1 MENIANIQVI
11 QNIVYIISSVMF
23 ILGIKMLGK
32 EATAVKGNYLSALA
46 MFSAVGITCLS
57 LDIDIKIILAGV
69 LLGGLIGSLIAIKVK
84 MTAIPEMVALFNG
97 FGGLATFLIAWSQFN
112 EPSNSMFQHILIML
126 TIYIGGITFSGSL
139 IAYGKLS
146 EKLKLGKGSMITNI
160 FISFFYLSMP
170 ALIYVGAEPYLSGFI
185 PQIPSYFAIFL
196 VLTLVAGIG
205 FVMPIGG
212 GDMPVVI
219 SLLNSLSGI
228 AAAFAGLL
236 LLNNVLIVAG
246 SLVGASGLILTII
259 MAKAMNRTI
268 TNILFVGY
276 ASASQANSSEEQGEV
291 KPITPD
297 DAYLILE
304 NASSVL
310 VVPGYGMAV
319 AQAQHVV
326 REMGELL
333 EENGTEVKYG
343 IHPVAGRMPGHM
355 NVLLAE
361 ANVSYDLLAEPDDV
375 NPSMDTIDVAI
386 VIGANDV
393 VNPSATE
400 EEGSPIYGMPI
411 IEVHNAKTVF
421 VLKRS
426 MSSGFAGVQNPL
438 FFKENTRMLFGDA
451 KALFHDVIVTL
462 GMFSLFSLE
471 INLSIIAAVLTIVG
485 YSMNDTVVIFD
496 RVREN
501 LRKYSDIKIYEL
513 TNISINETLSRTLLT
528 SITTLLALLAIYF
541 FGGEI
546 LRGFSFAMILG
557 VIFGTYSSI
566 YIANT
571 VLVRLNVTQKTVLRE
586 ENKD

>member
-1 MENIANIQVI
+1 MNMLIDITI
-11 QNIVYIISSVMF
+11 FQNLVYIVSSVLF

-32 EATAVKGNYLSALA
+32 ESTAVRGNILSSVAMLSAVSVTLID
-46 MFSAVGITCLS
+46 VDIGITIIIS
-57 LDIDIKIILAGV
+57 AIILGA
-69 LLGGLIGSLIAIKVK
+69 LIGSVIALKVK

-97 FGGLATFLIAWSQFN
+97 FGGMASFLIAWSQFTDTQPALLQN
-112 EPSNSMFQHILIML
+112 LLIMI
-126 TIYIGGITFSGSL
+126 TIYIGGITFSGS
-139 IAYGKLS
+139 IVAYGKLS
-146 EKLKLGKGSMITNI
+146 EKINLEKGSLVTNI
-160 FISFFYLSMP
+160 LVTFFYLSIPGLLIMIFAP
-170 ALIYVGAEPYLSGFI
+170 ALSIDSNFI
-185 PQIPSYFAIFL
+185 FFGFL
-196 VLTLVAGIG
+196 VLTVLAGLG

-268 TNILFVGY
+268 GNILFVGY
-276 ASASQANSSEEQGEV
+276 ASASSSKSEGEQGEV
-291 KPITPD
+291 KPITAE

-326 REMGELL
+326 RELGELL

-361 ANVSYDLLAEPDDV
+361 ANVSYDLLVEPDDV
-375 NPSMDTIDVAI
+375 NPTMDTFDVAV

-400 EEGSPIYGMPI
+400 EPGSPIYGMPI

-451 KALFHDVIVTL
+451 K
-462 GMFSLFSLE
+462 E
-471 INLSIIAAVLTIVG
+471 SIG
-485 YSMNDTVVIFD
+485 TVVSEF
-496 RVREN
+496 
-501 LRKYSDIKIYEL
+501 
-513 TNISINETLSRTLLT
+513 
-528 SITTLLALLAIYF
+528 
-541 FGGEI
+541 
-546 LRGFSFAMILG
+546 
-557 VIFGTYSSI
+557 
-566 YIANT
+566 
-571 VLVRLNVTQKTVLRE
+571 
-586 ENKD
+586 KD

>member
-1 MENIANIQVI
+1 MENLANIQVI
-11 QNIVYIISSVMF
+11 QNIVYIVSSVMF

-57 LDIDIKIILAGV
+57 LEIDLKIILAGV

-112 EPSNSMFQHILIML
+112 EPSNSMLQHVLIML

-146 EKLKLGKGSMITNI
+146 EKLKLGKGSLITNI

-170 ALIYVGAEPYLSGFI
+170 ALIYVIAEPSISQFI
-185 PQIPSYFAIFL
+185 PQAPSYFSIFL

-276 ASASQANSSEEQGEV
+276 ASSSQSTSSEEQGEV
-291 KPITPD
+291 KPITSD

-438 FFKENTRMLFGDA
+438 FFRENTRMLFGDA
-451 KALFHDVIVTL
+451 KESIGQIVAE
-462 GMFSLFSLE
+462 F
-471 INLSIIAAVLTIVG
+471 
-485 YSMNDTVVIFD
+485 
-496 RVREN
+496 
-501 LRKYSDIKIYEL
+501 
-513 TNISINETLSRTLLT
+513 
-528 SITTLLALLAIYF
+528 
-541 FGGEI
+541 
-546 LRGFSFAMILG
+546 
-557 VIFGTYSSI
+557 
-566 YIANT
+566 
-571 VLVRLNVTQKTVLRE
+571 
-586 ENKD
+586 KD

>member
-32 EATAVKGNYLSALA
+32 EATAVKGNYFSALA
-46 MFSAVGITCLS
+46 MFCAVGITCLS
-57 LDIDIKIILAGV
+57 LDIDIKIILAGI

-112 EPSNSMFQHILIML
+112 EPSNSGFQHVLIML

-146 EKLKLGKGSMITNI
+146 EKLKLGKSSVITNI

-170 ALIYVGAEPYLSGFI
+170 ALIYVVAEPSLSELI
-185 PQIPSYFAIFL
+185 PQAPSYFSIFL

-276 ASASQANSSEEQGEV
+276 ASVSQASSSEEQGEV
-291 KPITPD
+291 KPITSD

-375 NPSMDTIDVAI
+375 NPSMDTVDVAI

-438 FFKENTRMLFGDA
+438 FFRENTRMLFGDA
-451 KALFHDVIVTL
+451 KESIGQIVAE
-462 GMFSLFSLE
+462 F
-471 INLSIIAAVLTIVG
+471 
-485 YSMNDTVVIFD
+485 
-496 RVREN
+496 
-501 LRKYSDIKIYEL
+501 
-513 TNISINETLSRTLLT
+513 
-528 SITTLLALLAIYF
+528 
-541 FGGEI
+541 
-546 LRGFSFAMILG
+546 
-557 VIFGTYSSI
+557 
-566 YIANT
+566 
-571 VLVRLNVTQKTVLRE
+571 
-586 ENKD
+586 KD

>member
-1 MENIANIQVI
+1 MENLANIQII

-57 LDIDIKIILAGV
+57 LDIDLKIILAGV

-112 EPSNSMFQHILIML
+112 EPANSMFQHVLIML

-170 ALIYVGAEPYLSGFI
+170 ALIYAVAEPSLSGLI
-185 PQIPSYFAIFL
+185 PQLPSYFSVFL
-196 VLTLVAGIG
+196 VLTLIAGIG

-246 SLVGASGLILTII
+246 SLVGASGLILTVI

-268 TNILFVGY
+268 GNILFVGY
-276 ASASQANSSEEQGEV
+276 ASSNPTSASEEQGEV
-291 KPITPD
+291 KPITSD

-310 VVPGYGMAV
+310 VVPGYGMAG

-438 FFKENTRMLFGDA
+438 FFRENTRMLFGDA
-451 KALFHDVIVTL
+451 KESIGQIVAE
-462 GMFSLFSLE
+462 F
-471 INLSIIAAVLTIVG
+471 
-485 YSMNDTVVIFD
+485 
-496 RVREN
+496 
-501 LRKYSDIKIYEL
+501 
-513 TNISINETLSRTLLT
+513 
-528 SITTLLALLAIYF
+528 
-541 FGGEI
+541 
-546 LRGFSFAMILG
+546 
-557 VIFGTYSSI
+557 
-566 YIANT
+566 
-571 VLVRLNVTQKTVLRE
+571 
-586 ENKD
+586 KD

>member
-23 ILGIKMLGK
+23 ILGIKMLGR

-46 MFSAVGITCLS
+46 MFCAVGITCLS
-57 LDIDIKIILAGV
+57 LEIDIKIILAGV

-112 EPSNSMFQHILIML
+112 EPGNSIYQHVLIML

-170 ALIYVGAEPYLSGFI
+170 ALIYVVAEPSLSGLI
-185 PQIPSYFAIFL
+185 PQVPSYFLIFL

-276 ASASQANSSEEQGEV
+276 ASSSQTGSSEEQGEV
-291 KPITPD
+291 KPITSD

-361 ANVSYDLLAEPDDV
+361 ANVSYDLLAEPEDV

-438 FFKENTRMLFGDA
+438 FFRENTRMLFGDA
-451 KALFHDVIVTL
+451 KESIGQIVAE
-462 GMFSLFSLE
+462 F
-471 INLSIIAAVLTIVG
+471 
-485 YSMNDTVVIFD
+485 
-496 RVREN
+496 
-501 LRKYSDIKIYEL
+501 
-513 TNISINETLSRTLLT
+513 
-528 SITTLLALLAIYF
+528 
-541 FGGEI
+541 
-546 LRGFSFAMILG
+546 
-557 VIFGTYSSI
+557 
-566 YIANT
+566 
-571 VLVRLNVTQKTVLRE
+571 
-586 ENKD
+586 KD

>member
-1 MENIANIQVI
+1 MNTLIDITI
-11 QNIVYIISSVMF
+11 FQNLVYIVSSVLF

-32 EATAVKGNYLSALA
+32 ESTAVRGNILSSVAMLLA
-46 MFSAVGITCLS
+46 VSVTLIDVDIGIAIIISA
-57 LDIDIKIILAGV
+57 IILGA
-69 LLGGLIGSLIAIKVK
+69 LIGSVIALKVK

-97 FGGLATFLIAWSQFN
+97 FGGMASFLIAWSQFTDTQPALLQN
-112 EPSNSMFQHILIML
+112 LLIMI
-126 TIYIGGITFSGSL
+126 TIYIGGITFSGS
-139 IAYGKLS
+139 IVAYGKLS
-146 EKLKLGKGSMITNI
+146 EKINLEKGSLVTNI
-160 FISFFYLSMP
+160 LVTFFYLSIP
-170 ALIYVGAEPYLSGFI
+170 ALLIMMFAPALSIDSNFIFFGFL
-185 PQIPSYFAIFL
+185 AL
-196 VLTLVAGIG
+196 TVLAGLG

-268 TNILFVGY
+268 GNILFVGY
-276 ASASQANSSEEQGEV
+276 ASASSSKSEGEQGEV
-291 KPITPD
+291 KPITAE

-326 REMGELL
+326 RELGELL

-361 ANVSYDLLAEPDDV
+361 ANVSYDLLVEPDDV
-375 NPSMDTIDVAI
+375 NPTMDTFDVAV

-400 EEGSPIYGMPI
+400 EPGSPIYGMPI

-451 KALFHDVIVTL
+451 K
-462 GMFSLFSLE
+462 E
-471 INLSIIAAVLTIVG
+471 SIG
-485 YSMNDTVVIFD
+485 TVVSEF
-496 RVREN
+496 
-501 LRKYSDIKIYEL
+501 
-513 TNISINETLSRTLLT
+513 
-528 SITTLLALLAIYF
+528 
-541 FGGEI
+541 
-546 LRGFSFAMILG
+546 
-557 VIFGTYSSI
+557 
-566 YIANT
+566 
-571 VLVRLNVTQKTVLRE
+571 
-586 ENKD
+586 KD

>member
-1 MENIANIQVI
+1 MENLANIQII

-57 LDIDIKIILAGV
+57 LDIDLKIILAGV

-112 EPSNSMFQHILIML
+112 EPANSTFQHVLIML

-170 ALIYVGAEPYLSGFI
+170 ALIYAVAEPSLSGLI
-185 PQIPSYFAIFL
+185 PQLPSYFSVFL

-246 SLVGASGLILTII
+246 SLVGASGLILTVI

-268 TNILFVGY
+268 INILFVGY
-276 ASASQANSSEEQGEV
+276 ASSSQATSSEDQGEV
-291 KPITPD
+291 KPITAD

-310 VVPGYGMAV
+310 VIPGYGMAV

-333 EENGTEVKYG
+333 EDNGTEVKYG

-375 NPSMDTIDVAI
+375 NPSMDSIDVAI

-451 KALFHDVIVTL
+451 KESIGQIVAE
-462 GMFSLFSLE
+462 F
-471 INLSIIAAVLTIVG
+471 
-485 YSMNDTVVIFD
+485 
-496 RVREN
+496 
-501 LRKYSDIKIYEL
+501 
-513 TNISINETLSRTLLT
+513 
-528 SITTLLALLAIYF
+528 
-541 FGGEI
+541 
-546 LRGFSFAMILG
+546 
-557 VIFGTYSSI
+557 
-566 YIANT
+566 
-571 VLVRLNVTQKTVLRE
+571 
-586 ENKD
+586 KD